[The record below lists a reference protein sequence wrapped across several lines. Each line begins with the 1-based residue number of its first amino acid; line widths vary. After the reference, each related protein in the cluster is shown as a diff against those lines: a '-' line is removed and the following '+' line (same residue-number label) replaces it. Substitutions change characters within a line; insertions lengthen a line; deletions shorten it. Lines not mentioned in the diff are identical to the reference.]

1 MSVLG
6 LRMAE
11 CVFKDHCAGSLVFR
25 VQMLGGGGMVRSG
38 RPWDTTLDQA
48 AGGSVSV
55 LLRTTYF

>member
-1 MSVLG
+1 
-6 LRMAE
+6 MAE

-48 AGGSVSV
+48 SGGSVSV
-55 LLRTTYF
+55 ILRTTYF